1 MNNLDE
7 ERTIDTL
14 LQHKVR
20 EQHVLF
26 CAKHIK
32 QLEELKLHI
41 NEPLVEKTFKVGI
54 EYGNL
59 PLIKYLI
66 TDDKYKNKLINSTE
80 NFNKEVQEA
89 SKLNHVDVIKYLI
102 EESPIKNKI
111 NIHDDCE
118 RAFSLAHKNAAKDV
132 LKYFIFDLNF
142 EKNNH
147 IKYALKQKS
156 ECETNNFFEIRKVA
170 TELKNDLNESNLE
183 KNNKKIKI

>member
-41 NEPLVEKTFKVGI
+41 NESLVEKVFKVGI

-66 TDDKYKNKLINSTE
+66 TNDKYKNKLIHSTE

-142 EKNNH
+142 QKNNH